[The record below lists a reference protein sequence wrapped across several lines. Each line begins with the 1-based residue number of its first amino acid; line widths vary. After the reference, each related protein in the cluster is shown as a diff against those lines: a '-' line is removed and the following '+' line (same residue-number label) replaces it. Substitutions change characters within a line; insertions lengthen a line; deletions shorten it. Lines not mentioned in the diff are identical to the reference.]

1 MEITRKV
8 CYNKLYIIYT
18 LESIRTGVLPLM
30 KYKRTELAD
39 NIGYSSVIDEK
50 FKTSFLTVRFIT
62 VLDKNTASANALG
75 ISSLSTSSKRYETIA
90 KLNEKL
96 SALYGA
102 SLSTFTRKRGDVQ
115 ILGMSSSWINSRF
128 AIDGEDLDGEMLE
141 IVRGCIFEPNAH
153 DGQFVADT
161 FRITKKDLIDRIDA
175 ELNNKRGYA
184 VSRASET
191 AFVGEPAE
199 NACCGSK
206 ESAEAVS
213 AAEAFAAYRKLL
225 ETSQIEIFYV
235 SSEDNSRIPE
245 MFRSSFAGIERAA
258 EKVEF
263 ESLSPV
269 KAEIAE
275 IQDEFNV
282 NQCKMVMSYKSDCK
296 DEYALRLVSTIL
308 GETPVSKLFVN
319 VREKLSLCYYCA
331 CRLISSKGTLMID
344 SGVEKN
350 NIGKAKDEI
359 QAQLDEICRGNITDD
374 ELQSAFLTFGNSL
387 SQIGDTPSSYE
398 GYYFERFCS
407 GNIISPAE
415 HLEKYLSVTKERIV
429 EAAKS
434 LKPDSVYLMLSKE
447 EAE

>member
-1 MEITRKV
+1 
-8 CYNKLYIIYT
+8 
-18 LESIRTGVLPLM
+18 M

-62 VLDKNTASANALG
+62 VLGRDTASANALG
-75 ISSLSTSSKRYETIA
+75 ISSLSSSSRSYNTIA

-115 ILGMSSSWINSRF
+115 ILGLSSSWINSRY

-141 IVRGCIFEPNAH
+141 IVKGCIFDPNASG
-153 DGQFVADT
+153 DQFEADT
-161 FRITKKDLIDRIDA
+161 FRITKKDLLDRIDA

-184 VSRASET
+184 ISRASEA
-191 AFVGEPAE
+191 AFKGEPAE
-199 NACCGSK
+199 NSCCGTQ

-213 AAEAFAAYRKLL
+213 AADAFAAYRRLL
-225 ETSQIEIFYV
+225 ETAQIEIYYI
-235 SSEDNSRIPE
+235 SSEENDRIPE
-245 MFRSSFAGIERAA
+245 MFRKSFADIERAP

-263 ESLSPV
+263 ESISPV
-269 KAEIAE
+269 KTEPAEVS
-275 IQDEFNV
+275 DEFDV
-282 NQCKMVMSYKSDCK
+282 NQCKMVMSFKTDCQ
-296 DEYALRLVSTIL
+296 DRYALRMVSTIL

-331 CRLISSKGTLMID
+331 CRLVSAKGTLMVD
-344 SGVEKN
+344 SGVERN
-350 NIGKAKDEI
+350 NIEKARKEI
-359 QAQLDEICRGNITDD
+359 QAQLDEICNGNITDG
-374 ELQSAFLTFGNSL
+374 ELQSALLSFDNGL
-387 SQIGDTPSSYE
+387 SQVGDTPSSYE
-398 GYYFERFCS
+398 SYYFERFCF

-415 HLEKYLSVTKERIV
+415 QLEQYKAVTKERIV
-429 EAAKS
+429 QAAKS
-434 LKPDSVYLMLSKE
+434 LKLDSVYLMLNKE

>member
-1 MEITRKV
+1 
-8 CYNKLYIIYT
+8 
-18 LESIRTGVLPLM
+18 M
-30 KYKRTELAD
+30 KYKRTEIAD

-62 VLDKNTASANALG
+62 VLDRNTASANALG
-75 ISSLSTSSKRYETIA
+75 ISSLSTSSKSYETIA

-102 SLSTFTRKRGDVQ
+102 SLSTFTKKRGDVQ
-115 ILGMSSSWINSRF
+115 VLGMASSWINSRF

-141 IVRGCIFEPNAH
+141 IIRGCLFEPNAA
-153 DGQFVADT
+153 DGQFEADM
-161 FRITKKDLIDRIDA
+161 FRITKKDLLDRIDA

-184 VSRASET
+184 ISRASET
-191 AFVGEPAE
+191 AFAGEPAE

-206 ESAEAVS
+206 ESAEAVTS
-213 AAEAFAAYRKLL
+213 SEAFAAYKKLL
-225 ETSQIEIFYV
+225 ETAHIEIFYV
-235 SSEDNSRIPE
+235 SSADNDRIPE
-245 MFRSSFAGIERAA
+245 MFRSSFAGIDRVP

-269 KAEIAE
+269 KAEVAE
-275 IQDEFNV
+275 TQDEFDV
-282 NQCKMVMSYKSDCK
+282 NQCKMVMNFKSDCQDK
-296 DEYALRLVSTIL
+296 YALRLVSTIL

-331 CRLISSKGTLMID
+331 CRLISSKGAVMID
-344 SGVEKN
+344 SGVEKD
-350 NIGKAKDEI
+350 NIGRARTEI

-387 SQIGDTPSSYE
+387 SQVGDTPSSYE
-398 GYYFERFCS
+398 GYYFECFCS
-407 GNIISPAE
+407 GNIIPPAE
-415 HLEKYLSVTKERIV
+415 KLENYLAVTKERIV

-434 LKPDSVYLMLSKE
+434 LKPDSVYLMLSKG